1 MDPFPFSVLLGSD
14 FVRNVDALKDFGHGV
29 VTQGEKD
36 CRVKLPI
43 KGYVALS
50 TIPLIRQRSPWLISL
65 DELALSPR
73 LVR

>member
-43 KGYVALS
+43 KGCG
-50 TIPLIRQRSPWLISL
+50 
-65 DELALSPR
+65 
-73 LVR
+73 